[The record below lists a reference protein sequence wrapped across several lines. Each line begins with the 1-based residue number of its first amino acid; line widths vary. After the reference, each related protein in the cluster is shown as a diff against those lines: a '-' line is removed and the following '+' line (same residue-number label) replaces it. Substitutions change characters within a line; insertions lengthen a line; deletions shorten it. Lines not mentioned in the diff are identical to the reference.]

1 MAGLGA
7 RIARRRARNRRRGLA
22 QQRKRT
28 MWKRMRQRRG
38 V

>member
-7 RIARRRARNRRRGLA
+7 RIARRRARNKRRGLT
-22 QQRKRT
+22 QNRKRR
-28 MWKRMRQRRG
+28 MWQRQRQRRG